1 MPGRV
6 ATVLVPAAVI
16 AAVAWSSGGYFPRSW
31 GALLL
36 VEAIVVAAAAILA
49 DRIERNGRAAVLVGA
64 LLGLV
69 LWQVASR
76 AWAVAPDA
84 AILEAQRTL
93 VYAGAAAAAFLV
105 VPRRRAD
112 MLVVSV
118 LAGAALVT
126 IGGVVEHAAL
136 SGEPPERLEAPVGYA
151 NAAGILAT
159 TTLVLGVGLAAD
171 RARGLAALGAG
182 LAVPA
187 SVALYLTLSRGA
199 MIAAFLGLIVLAVTS
214 GWSGMSRIALAVVP
228 CGGAVL
234 MTALLGE
241 FTDADLAARELAG
254 LGALAALAVA
264 SAGLVAWAPDVSRPR
279 VSGRLGSVVVAVTA
293 GLLVVGIL
301 AVGTREVREIRS
313 APASQQGAPD
323 RLLSTS
329 TSLRSDYW
337 DVAIGMVEREPLLG
351 EGAGGFERTWLAERP
366 ALLFVRDAHNAYLE
380 TLAELGPV
388 GLGLLLLAL
397 VMPLLGARRVTS
409 SAAGRAAL
417 AAYAALL
424 AHALL
429 DWDWEI
435 PAVTLCTVLLGVALV
450 RLAGNGGDRPLSGAA
465 RAAVGGGAA
474 LLAVVA
480 VVVHAGNGAIAEA
493 HEALDRGDVVGARDH
508 ARARQALRAVGGGAL
523 ATAGRG
529 RARDG
534 TCRAG
539 ALGPPPRP
547 RARCR
552 GLGGVGRSCPRF
564 AGRGPRGRAGP
575 GTSAESARAGA
586 RRAPLRRTSL
596 SRGIRVARCGGG
608 PDSLLDAPTRGGFR
622 EETHVAETSRHHH
635 RRCVRGRRRVC
646 RDRRYRVCR
655 RAREAFQGPVRDPGS
670 TRTRARSPSA
680 TRGR

>member
-31 GALLL
+31 GAVLL

-49 DRIERNGRAAVLVGA
+49 NRIERNGRAAVVVGA
-64 LLGLV
+64 LLGLGV
-69 LWQVASR
+69 WQVASR
-76 AWAVAPDA
+76 SWAVAPDA
-84 AILEAQRTL
+84 AILEAERSL

-112 MLVVSV
+112 ALVVSV

-126 IGGVVEHAAL
+126 VGGVVEHVAL
-136 SGEPPERLEAPVGYA
+136 RGEPPERLEAPVGYA

-159 TTLVLGVGLAAD
+159 TTLVLGLGLAAG

-199 MIAAFLGLIVLAVTS
+199 MIAAFLGLVVLAVTS
-214 GWSGMSRIALAVVP
+214 PWSGMSRIALAVVP

-234 MTALLGE
+234 MTALLGD
-241 FTDADLAARELAG
+241 FTDADLAGRELAG

-264 SAGLVAWAPDVSRPR
+264 SAGLVAWAPQLSRPR
-279 VSGRLGSVVVAVTA
+279 VSGRLAPVVVAVTA
-293 GLLVVGIL
+293 ALLVVGIL
-301 AVGTREVREIRS
+301 AVGIREVREIRS

-397 VMPLLGARRVTS
+397 VVPLSGARRVRS
-409 SAAGRAAL
+409 SSAGRAAI

-424 AHALL
+424 AHAFL

-435 PAVTLCTVLLGVALV
+435 PAVTLCTLLLGVALV
-450 RLAGNGGDRPLSGAA
+450 RLAGNSGDTPLSGAA
-465 RAAVGGGAA
+465 RAAIGAGAA
-474 LLAVVA
+474 LLAVLA

-493 HEALDRGDVVGARDH
+493 HEALDRGDVAGARDH
-508 ARARQALRAVGGGAL
+508 ARRARRFAPWAAEPWRLLGEAELGMGHAAPARSALGRALVRDAGAWEAWVVLALVSRGEDRAAALARARALNPLAPELDELHFGIPRSRGFGGA
-523 ATAGRG
+523 
-529 RARDG
+529 
-534 TCRAG
+534 
-539 ALGPPPRP
+539 
-547 RARCR
+547 
-552 GLGGVGRSCPRF
+552 
-564 AGRGPRGRAGP
+564 
-575 GTSAESARAGA
+575 E
-586 RRAPLRRTSL
+586 
-596 SRGIRVARCGGG
+596 
-608 PDSLLDAPTRGGFR
+608 
-622 EETHVAETSRHHH
+622 
-635 RRCVRGRRRVC
+635 
-646 RDRRYRVCR
+646 
-655 RAREAFQGPVRDPGS
+655 QG
-670 TRTRARSPSA
+670 RTR
-680 TRGR
+680 